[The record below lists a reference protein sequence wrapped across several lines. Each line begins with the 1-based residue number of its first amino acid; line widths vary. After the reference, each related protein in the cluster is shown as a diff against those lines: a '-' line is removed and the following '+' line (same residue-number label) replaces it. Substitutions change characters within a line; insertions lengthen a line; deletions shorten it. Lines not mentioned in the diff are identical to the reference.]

1 MFYKQLNSVTMKP
14 HVDVRFF
21 FCFFIKLLDIMQ
33 SLKKSSLYVLSINFI
48 IFIFFPTLFL
58 VKGGHNIASV
68 GLCGIALIYLISRL
82 LNREELDSLPRAEKI
97 WMLCLLFYSAT
108 FLLSF
113 FCEVVTIFA

>member
-1 MFYKQLNSVTMKP
+1 
-14 HVDVRFF
+14 
-21 FCFFIKLLDIMQ
+21 MQ

-97 WMLCLLFYSAT
+97 WMLCLLFYSAA

-113 FCEVVTIFA
+113 FWHAEKLRELEHIAKLCLFIPLLYLFERYRPHINWLL